1 MYVSRPRLFC
11 ISAGRQGPGV
21 CGGGCGSGGRVTQMH
36 ACVYVYACALSLSH
50 APTHPQHTNT
60 NTQDWMKFLADGHAA
75 AKGHGDEASLM
86 TSTQQ
91 LRMGGKGAEQAMPHK
106 IVSSRY

>member
-1 MYVSRPRLFC
+1 
-11 ISAGRQGPGV
+11 
-21 CGGGCGSGGRVTQMH
+21 
-36 ACVYVYACALSLSH
+36 
-50 APTHPQHTNT
+50 
-60 NTQDWMKFLADGHAA
+60 MKFLADGHAA
-75 AKGHGDEASLM
+75 AKGQGDEASLM